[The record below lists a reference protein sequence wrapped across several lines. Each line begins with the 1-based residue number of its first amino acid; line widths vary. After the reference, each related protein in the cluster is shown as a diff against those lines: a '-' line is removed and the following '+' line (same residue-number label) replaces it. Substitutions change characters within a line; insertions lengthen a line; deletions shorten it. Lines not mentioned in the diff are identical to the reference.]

1 MSLEEE
7 IDMLR
12 VQASQDAAT
21 LHELKV
27 ALEQERESTRHCN
40 NRYHVH
46 VDRVVYTEIS
56 LVLVLFKKILKW
68 FGWVFIF
75 ILETT
80 DIIHFVQYAFTIIN
94 ETNDTY

>member
-27 ALEQERESTRHCN
+27 ALEQERESTRPCN

-46 VDRVVYTEIS
+46 VAQVVYT
-56 LVLVLFKKILKW
+56 KKFSY
-68 FGWVFIF
+68 FGSV
-75 ILETT
+75 
-80 DIIHFVQYAFTIIN
+80 
-94 ETNDTY
+94 

>member
-27 ALEQERESTRHCN
+27 ALEQERESMK
-40 NRYHVH
+40 
-46 VDRVVYTEIS
+46 EMLIQ
-56 LVLVLFKKILKW
+56 KIFFF
-68 FGWVFIF
+68 FGSV
-75 ILETT
+75 
-80 DIIHFVQYAFTIIN
+80 
-94 ETNDTY
+94 

>member
-27 ALEQERESTRHCN
+27 ALEQERESTRPCN

-46 VDRVVYTEIS
+46 V
-56 LVLVLFKKILKW
+56 
-68 FGWVFIF
+68 
-75 ILETT
+75 
-80 DIIHFVQYAFTIIN
+80 A
-94 ETNDTY
+94 